1 MFLIVL
7 CNKAELY
14 VACNLIFFFVCLS
27 EVFFPSSLPL
37 RPFFSFRFS
46 IISNRM
52 ERNMTILSDILE
64 IQGFDISPEFTY
76 PLFFLLLF
84 AYFSL
89 LFSNIGVLVLII
101 TEKSLH
107 QPMYILFCNLSVNDL
122 IGNTV
127 LLPQLMAHIISA
139 ERFITYNQC
148 VVQAFH
154 SHTFGSAS
162 HMILI
167 IMAIDRYVAICHPL
181 RYSSIMTAK
190 TVIGLSATA
199 WGVSLVLVSVL
210 IGLTVRLS
218 RCRSVIQNA
227 YCDNAS
233 LFKLSC
239 EDVSINNIYG
249 LFFTVLLFCCSIGG
263 IAVTYFRIALICWIK
278 KNKEL
283 NNRALQTC
291 ASHLVLYLIM
301 LWSGFLTI
309 ILHRFPN
316 YPDLRKI
323 AYILFHVVP
332 ANLNPIIYGMQTRS
346 LRDKIIQILQKKVTP
361 T

>member
-1 MFLIVL
+1 M
-7 CNKAELY
+7 
-14 VACNLIFFFVCLS
+14 
-27 EVFFPSSLPL
+27 
-37 RPFFSFRFS
+37 S
-46 IISNRM
+46 IS
-52 ERNMTILSDILE
+52 SDILQIE
-64 IQGFDISPEFTY
+64 GFRISPEFTY

-84 AYFSL
+84 FYFSL
-89 LFSNIGVLVLII
+89 VISNIGVLVLII
-101 TEKSLH
+101 REKSLH
-107 QPMYILFCNLSVNDL
+107 QPMYVLFCNLSVNDL

-127 LLPQLMAHIISA
+127 LLPQLMAHIIST
-139 ERFITYNQC
+139 RRVITYGQC

-162 HMILI
+162 HMILS
-167 IMAIDRYVAICHPL
+167 IMAVDRYMAICHPM
-181 RYSSIMTAK
+181 RYGSVMTSRV
-190 TVIGLSATA
+190 VIGLSASA
-199 WGVSLVLVSVL
+199 WGLSLLLVSIL

-239 EDVSINNIYG
+239 EDVSLNNIYG
-249 LFFTVLLFCCSIGG
+249 LFFTVLLFSCSIGIIG
-263 IAVTYFRIALICWIK
+263 VTYFKIALVCWTRK
-278 KNKEL
+278 SKEL

-309 ILHRFPN
+309 ILHRFPD

-346 LRDKIIQILQKKVTP
+346 LRAKIIQILQRKVTAF
-361 T
+361 

>member
-1 MFLIVL
+1 MEK
-7 CNKAELY
+7 NKT
-14 VACNLIFFFVCLS
+14 VS
-27 EVFFPSSLPL
+27 
-37 RPFFSFRFS
+37 
-46 IISNRM
+46 
-52 ERNMTILSDILE
+52 TDILE
-64 IQGFDISPEFTY
+64 VQGFDISPQLTY

-84 AYFSL
+84 VYFTL
-89 LFSNIGVLVLII
+89 LFSNIGVLLLII
-101 TEKSLH
+101 SQKSLH
-107 QPMYILFCNLSVNDL
+107 QPMYFLFCNLSVNDL

-127 LLPQLMAHIISA
+127 LLPQLMAHILA
-139 ERFITYNQC
+139 TERFITYKQC
-148 VVQAFH
+148 VVQAFQ

-181 RYSSIMTAK
+181 RYSSIMTTR
-190 TVIGLSATA
+190 TVVGLSAAA
-199 WGVSLVLVSVL
+199 WGVSVVLVSIL

-218 RCRSVIQNA
+218 RCRSTIQNSF
-227 YCDNAS
+227 CDNAS

-249 LFFTVLLFCCSIGG
+249 LFFTVLLFTSSIAS
-263 IAVTYFRIALICWIK
+263 IAATYFRIALICWIK
-278 KNKEL
+278 KNKDL
-283 NNRALQTC
+283 NNKALQTC

-323 AYILFHVVP
+323 AYVLFHVVP

-346 LRDKIIQILQKKVTP
+346 LRHKITEILKRKVTP
-361 T
+361 S

>member
-1 MFLIVL
+1 MEK
-7 CNKAELY
+7 NKT
-14 VACNLIFFFVCLS
+14 VS
-27 EVFFPSSLPL
+27 
-37 RPFFSFRFS
+37 
-46 IISNRM
+46 
-52 ERNMTILSDILE
+52 TDILE
-64 IQGFDISPEFTY
+64 VQGFDISPQLTY

-84 AYFSL
+84 VYFTL
-89 LFSNIGVLVLII
+89 LFSNIGVLLLII
-101 TEKSLH
+101 SQKSLH
-107 QPMYILFCNLSVNDL
+107 QPMYFLFCNLSVNDL

-127 LLPQLMAHIISA
+127 LLPQLMAHILA
-139 ERFITYNQC
+139 TERFITYKQC
-148 VVQAFH
+148 VVQAFQ

-181 RYSSIMTAK
+181 RYSSIMTTR
-190 TVIGLSATA
+190 TVVGLSAAA
-199 WGVSLVLVSVL
+199 WGVSVVLVSIL

-218 RCRSVIQNA
+218 RCRSTIQNSF
-227 YCDNAS
+227 CDNAS

-249 LFFTVLLFCCSIGG
+249 LFFTVLLFTSSVASI
-263 IAVTYFRIALICWIK
+263 AATYFRIALICWIK
-278 KNKEL
+278 KNKDL
-283 NNRALQTC
+283 NNKALQTC

-323 AYILFHVVP
+323 AYVLFHVVP

-346 LRDKIIQILQKKVTP
+346 LRHKITEILKRKVTP
-361 T
+361 S

>member
-1 MFLIVL
+1 MLCKLFVIVS
-7 CNKAELY
+7 CR
-14 VACNLIFFFVCLS
+14 V
-27 EVFFPSSLPL
+27 
-37 RPFFSFRFS
+37 S
-46 IISNRM
+46 IKSKRM
-52 ERNMTILSDILE
+52 ESNMTVLGDILE
-64 IQGFDISPEFTY
+64 VQGFEISPEFVY

-84 AYFSL
+84 VYFSL

-107 QPMYILFCNLSVNDL
+107 QPMYMLFCNLSVNDL

-127 LLPQLMAHIISA
+127 LLPQLMAHIIST

-148 VVQAFH
+148 AVQAFC

-162 HMILI
+162 HIILI
-167 IMAIDRYVAICHPL
+167 IMAVDRYVAICHPL
-181 RYSSIMTAK
+181 RYSSIMTTK
-190 TVIGLSATA
+190 TVVGLSVSA
-199 WGVSLVLVSVL
+199 WGMSLLLVSVL

-218 RCRSVIQNA
+218 RCRSLIQNA

-239 EDVSINNIYG
+239 DDVSINNIYG
-249 LFFTVLLFCCSIGG
+249 LFFTVLLFSFSIGG

-309 ILHRFPN
+309 ILHRFPD

-332 ANLNPIIYGMQTRS
+332 ANLNPVIYGMQTRS
-346 LRDKIIQILQKKVTP
+346 LRDKIMQILQRKVTP
-361 T
+361 LRHA

>member
-1 MFLIVL
+1 MDK
-7 CNKAELY
+7 NTT
-14 VACNLIFFFVCLS
+14 
-27 EVFFPSSLPL
+27 
-37 RPFFSFRFS
+37 
-46 IISNRM
+46 IS
-52 ERNMTILSDILE
+52 SDILK
-64 IQGFDISPEFTY
+64 IQGFNISPEFTY

-84 AYFSL
+84 VYSCL
-89 LFSNIGVLVLII
+89 LFSNIGVLALII

-107 QPMYILFCNLSVNDL
+107 QPMYILFCNLSVNDV

-127 LLPQLMAHIISA
+127 LLPQLMAHILST
-139 ERFITYNQC
+139 ERFITYHQC
-148 VVQAFH
+148 VAQAFH

-162 HMILI
+162 HMILV

-181 RYSSIMTAK
+181 RYYSIMTTR

-249 LFFTVLLFCCSIGG
+249 LFFTVLLFTCSMGG
-263 IAVTYFRIALICWIK
+263 IIVTYIRIALICWMK
-278 KNKEL
+278 KSKEL

-291 ASHLVLYLIM
+291 TSHLVLYLIM

-309 ILHRFPN
+309 ILHRFPD

-346 LRDKIIQILQKKVTP
+346 LRNKITQILRRKVIT

>member
-1 MFLIVL
+1 
-7 CNKAELY
+7 
-14 VACNLIFFFVCLS
+14 
-27 EVFFPSSLPL
+27 
-37 RPFFSFRFS
+37 
-46 IISNRM
+46 M
-52 ERNMTILSDILE
+52 ESNMTVSSDILK
-64 IQGFDISPEFTY
+64 IQGFDIPPEFMY

-84 AYFSL
+84 VYFTL
-89 LFSNIGVLVLII
+89 LFSNIGVLLLII

-107 QPMYILFCNLSVNDL
+107 QPMYFLFCNLSVNDL

-127 LLPQLMAHIISA
+127 LVPQLMAHIIST
-139 ERFITYNQC
+139 ERFITYSQC
-148 VVQAFH
+148 VVQAFC

-181 RYSSIMTAK
+181 RYSSIMTTK
-190 TVIGLSATA
+190 TVIGLSASA
-199 WGVSLVLVSVL
+199 WGLSLVLVSVL
-210 IGLTVRLS
+210 IGLTMRLS

-239 EDVSINNIYG
+239 DNVSINNIYG
-249 LFFTVLLFCCSIGG
+249 LFFTVVLFSCSIGG
-263 IAVTYFRIALICWIK
+263 ITVTYFRIALICWLK

-309 ILHRFPN
+309 ILHRFPD

-332 ANLNPIIYGMQTRS
+332 ANLNPVIYGMQTRA
-346 LRDKIIQILQKKVTP
+346 LRDKIIQILQRKVTP

>member
-1 MFLIVL
+1 MEK
-7 CNKAELY
+7 NKT
-14 VACNLIFFFVCLS
+14 VS
-27 EVFFPSSLPL
+27 
-37 RPFFSFRFS
+37 
-46 IISNRM
+46 
-52 ERNMTILSDILE
+52 TDILE
-64 IQGFDISPEFTY
+64 VQGFDISPQLTY

-84 AYFSL
+84 VYFTL
-89 LFSNIGVLVLII
+89 LFSNIGVLLLII
-101 TEKSLH
+101 SQKSLH
-107 QPMYILFCNLSVNDL
+107 QPMYFLFCNLSVNDL

-127 LLPQLMAHIISA
+127 LLPQLMAHILA
-139 ERFITYNQC
+139 TERFITYKQC
-148 VVQAFH
+148 VVQAFQ

-181 RYSSIMTAK
+181 RYSSIMTTR
-190 TVIGLSATA
+190 TVVGLSAAA
-199 WGVSLVLVSVL
+199 WGVSVLLVSIL

-218 RCRSVIQNA
+218 RCRSTIQNS

-249 LFFTVLLFCCSIGG
+249 LFFTVLLFTSSIAS
-263 IAVTYFRIALICWIK
+263 IAATYFRIALICWIK
-278 KNKEL
+278 KNKDL
-283 NNRALQTC
+283 NNKALQTC

-323 AYILFHVVP
+323 AYVLFHVVP

-346 LRDKIIQILQKKVTP
+346 LRHKITEILKRKVTP
-361 T
+361 S

>member
-1 MFLIVL
+1 M
-7 CNKAELY
+7 
-14 VACNLIFFFVCLS
+14 
-27 EVFFPSSLPL
+27 EVNRTFPGDLL
-37 RPFFSFRFS
+37 Q
-46 IISNRM
+46 
-52 ERNMTILSDILE
+52 
-64 IQGFDISPEFTY
+64 IQGFTISPEFTY

-84 AYFSL
+84 FYSSL
-89 LFSNIGVLVLII
+89 LVTNVGVLALII
-101 TEKSLH
+101 TEKNLH

-127 LLPQLMAHIISA
+127 LLPQLMAHIIST
-139 ERFITYNQC
+139 ERFVTYSQC
-148 VVQAFH
+148 VAQAFH

-162 HMILI
+162 HMILS

-181 RYSSIMTAK
+181 RYNSIMTSRA
-190 TVIGLSATA
+190 VIGLSASA
-199 WGVSLVLVSVL
+199 WGLSLLLVSVL
-210 IGLTVRLS
+210 IGLTLRLS

-239 EDVSINNIYG
+239 DDVSINNIYG
-249 LFFTVLLFCCSIGG
+249 LFFTLLLFCCSLG
-263 IAVTYFRIALICWIK
+263 IITITYFKIALACWVK
-278 KNKEL
+278 KNKEM

-323 AYILFHVVP
+323 AYVLFHVVP
-332 ANLNPIIYGMQTRS
+332 ANLNPVIYGMQTRS
-346 LRDKIIQILQKKVTP
+346 LRAKIFQILQRKVTSS
-361 T
+361 

>member
-1 MFLIVL
+1 MPLQNGSVTVTEFIIGGFDTTKRPIIAGMVVLITYILAVFANIVNIL
-7 CNKAELY
+7 FIIYDKRLHKPMY
-14 VACNLIFFFVCLS
+14 LLICNLAV
-27 EVFFPSSLPL
+27 V
-37 RPFFSFRFS
+37 
-46 IISNRM
+46 
-52 ERNMTILSDILE
+52 DILY
-64 IQGFDISPEFTY
+64 ISSASPTM
-76 PLFFLLLF
+76 
-84 AYFSL
+84 
-89 LFSNIGVLVLII
+89 IGVLV
-101 TEKSLH
+101 
-107 QPMYILFCNLSVNDL
+107 
-122 IGNTV
+122 
-127 LLPQLMAHIISA
+127 AA

-346 LRDKIIQILQKKVTP
+346 LRDKIIQILQINTRSLSSVTKFHVLWII
-361 T
+361 

>member
-1 MFLIVL
+1 
-7 CNKAELY
+7 
-14 VACNLIFFFVCLS
+14 
-27 EVFFPSSLPL
+27 
-37 RPFFSFRFS
+37 
-46 IISNRM
+46 M
-52 ERNMTILSDILE
+52 EKNATVLSDILE
-64 IQGFDISPEFTY
+64 VQGFDISPEFAY
-76 PLFFLLLF
+76 PLFFVLLF
-84 AYFSL
+84 VYSSL
-89 LFSNIGVLVLII
+89 LFSNIGVLTLII

-107 QPMYILFCNLSVNDL
+107 QPMYFLFCNLSINDL

-127 LLPQLMAHIISA
+127 LLPRLMTHIIST

-148 VVQAFH
+148 VAQAFH
-154 SHTFGSAS
+154 SHTFGSAA

-181 RYSSIMTAK
+181 RYSSIMTNR
-190 TVIGLSATA
+190 TVIGLSASA

-239 EDVSINNIYG
+239 DDVSINNIYG
-249 LFFTVLLFCCSIGG
+249 LIFTVLLFSCSIGG
-263 IAVTYFRIALICWIK
+263 IGVTYIRIALICWMR
-278 KNKEL
+278 KNKEM

-291 ASHLVLYLIM
+291 TSHLVLYLIM

-309 ILHRFPN
+309 ILHRFPK

-323 AYILFHVVP
+323 AYILFHIVP

-346 LRDKIIQILQKKVTP
+346 LRDKITQILQGKVRAI
-361 T
+361 

>member
-1 MFLIVL
+1 
-7 CNKAELY
+7 
-14 VACNLIFFFVCLS
+14 
-27 EVFFPSSLPL
+27 
-37 RPFFSFRFS
+37 
-46 IISNRM
+46 M
-52 ERNMTILSDILE
+52 ESNMTSNTLTM
-64 IQGFDISPEFTY
+64 QGFDISPPFTY
-76 PLFFLLLF
+76 PAFFLLLF
-84 AYFSL
+84 VYLTL
-89 LFSNIGVLVLII
+89 LFSNIAVLVLIV

-127 LLPQLMAHIISA
+127 LLPQLMAHIIST
-139 ERFITYNQC
+139 ERLITYNQC
-148 VVQAFH
+148 VVQAFY
-154 SHTFGSAS
+154 SHMFGSAS

-167 IMAIDRYVAICHPL
+167 IMAVDRYVAICHPL
-181 RYSSIMTAK
+181 RYNSIMNPK
-190 TVIGLSATA
+190 TVFWLSASA

-218 RCRSVIQNA
+218 RCRSFISNA

-249 LFFTVLLFCCSIGG
+249 LFFTVLLFSCSMGG
-263 IAVTYFRIALICWIK
+263 IALTYFRIAVICWVK
-278 KNKEL
+278 KNK
-283 NNRALQTC
+283 ALKSKAIQTC

-323 AYILFHVVP
+323 AYVLFHVVP

-346 LRDKIIQILQKKVTP
+346 LRDKIIQIVQRKVAP

>member
-1 MFLIVL
+1 
-7 CNKAELY
+7 
-14 VACNLIFFFVCLS
+14 
-27 EVFFPSSLPL
+27 
-37 RPFFSFRFS
+37 
-46 IISNRM
+46 M
-52 ERNMTILSDILE
+52 ERNSTISTDILE
-64 IQGFDISPEFTY
+64 IQGFDISPEFMY

-84 AYFSL
+84 VYFSL

-127 LLPQLMAHIISA
+127 LLPRLMSHILST

-148 VVQAFH
+148 VAQAFY

-162 HMILI
+162 HMILV

-181 RYSSIMTAK
+181 RYSSIMTTRA
-190 TVIGLSATA
+190 VVGLSATA

-218 RCRSVIQNA
+218 RCRSVVQNA

-249 LFFTVLLFCCSIGG
+249 LVFTVLLFSCSMGG
-263 IAVTYFRIALICWIK
+263 IGITYFRIALICWMK

-283 NNRALQTC
+283 SNRALQTC

-301 LWSGFLTI
+301 LLSGFLTI
-309 ILHRFPN
+309 ILHRFPK

-332 ANLNPIIYGMQTRS
+332 ANLNPIIYGMQTKS
-346 LRDKIIQILQKKVTP
+346 LRHKITQILQGKVTP

>member
-1 MFLIVL
+1 MEENATVL
-7 CNKAELY
+7 
-14 VACNLIFFFVCLS
+14 
-27 EVFFPSSLPL
+27 P
-37 RPFFSFRFS
+37 
-46 IISNRM
+46 
-52 ERNMTILSDILE
+52 DILE
-64 IQGFDISPEFTY
+64 VQGFDISPEFTY

-84 AYFSL
+84 VYSSL
-89 LFSNIGVLVLII
+89 LFSNIGVLMLII

-107 QPMYILFCNLSVNDL
+107 QPMYFLFCNLSVNDL

-127 LLPQLMAHIISA
+127 LLPRLMTHIIST

-148 VVQAFH
+148 VAQAFH
-154 SHTFGSAS
+154 SHTFGSAA

-181 RYSSIMTAK
+181 RYSSIMTTR
-190 TVIGLSATA
+190 TVIGLSASA

-218 RCRSVIQNA
+218 RCKSVIQNA

-239 EDVSINNIYG
+239 DDVSINNIYG
-249 LFFTVLLFCCSIGG
+249 LFFTVLLFTCSIGG
-263 IAVTYFRIALICWIK
+263 IGVTYIRIALICWMRK
-278 KNKEL
+278 SKEL

-291 ASHLVLYLIM
+291 TSHLVLYLIM

-309 ILHRFPN
+309 ILHRFPK

-323 AYILFHVVP
+323 AYILFHIVP

-346 LRDKIIQILQKKVTP
+346 LRDKITQILQGKVRAI
-361 T
+361 

>member
-1 MFLIVL
+1 MEK
-7 CNKAELY
+7 NKT
-14 VACNLIFFFVCLS
+14 VS
-27 EVFFPSSLPL
+27 
-37 RPFFSFRFS
+37 
-46 IISNRM
+46 
-52 ERNMTILSDILE
+52 TDILE
-64 IQGFDISPEFTY
+64 VQGFDISPQLTY
-76 PLFFLLLF
+76 PLFFLLLLV
-84 AYFSL
+84 YFTL
-89 LFSNIGVLVLII
+89 LFSNIGVLLLII
-101 TEKSLH
+101 SQKSLH
-107 QPMYILFCNLSVNDL
+107 QPMYFLFCNLSVNDL

-127 LLPQLMAHIISA
+127 LLPQLMAHILA
-139 ERFITYNQC
+139 TERFITYKQC
-148 VVQAFH
+148 VVQAFQ

-181 RYSSIMTAK
+181 RYSSIMTTR
-190 TVIGLSATA
+190 TVVGLSAAA
-199 WGVSLVLVSVL
+199 WGVSVVLVSIL

-218 RCRSVIQNA
+218 RCRSTIQNSF
-227 YCDNAS
+227 CDNAS

-249 LFFTVLLFCCSIGG
+249 LFFTVLLFTSSIAS
-263 IAVTYFRIALICWIK
+263 IAATYFRIALICWIK
-278 KNKEL
+278 KNKDL
-283 NNRALQTC
+283 NNKALQTC

-323 AYILFHVVP
+323 AYVLFHVVP

-346 LRDKIIQILQKKVTP
+346 LRHKITEILKRKVTP
-361 T
+361 S

>member
-1 MFLIVL
+1 M
-7 CNKAELY
+7 
-14 VACNLIFFFVCLS
+14 
-27 EVFFPSSLPL
+27 
-37 RPFFSFRFS
+37 
-46 IISNRM
+46 
-52 ERNMTILSDILE
+52 
-64 IQGFDISPEFTY
+64 Y

-84 AYFSL
+84 VYVCL
-89 LFSNIGVLVLII
+89 LFSNIGVLALIV

-127 LLPQLMAHIISA
+127 LLPQLMAHILST
-139 ERFITYNQC
+139 ERFITYKQC
-148 VVQAFH
+148 VLQAFH

-162 HMILI
+162 HMIL
-167 IMAIDRYVAICHPL
+167 
-181 RYSSIMTAK
+181 
-190 TVIGLSATA
+190 
-199 WGVSLVLVSVL
+199 L

-249 LFFTVLLFCCSIGG
+249 LFFTVLLFSCSIGG
-263 IAVTYFRIALICWIK
+263 IAVTYLRIALICWVR
-278 KNKEL
+278 KNKEM
-283 NNRALQTC
+283 NNKALQTC
-291 ASHLVLYLIM
+291 TSHLVLYLIM

-309 ILHRFPN
+309 ILHRFPD

-346 LRDKIIQILQKKVTP
+346 LRDKILQILQRKVAP
-361 T
+361 RLQHKDIHR

>member
-1 MFLIVL
+1 MEL
-7 CNKAELY
+7 CATTLD
-14 VACNLIFFFVCLS
+14 V
-27 EVFFPSSLPL
+27 
-37 RPFFSFRFS
+37 
-46 IISNRM
+46 
-52 ERNMTILSDILE
+52 NMTISSDILE

-84 AYFSL
+84 VYFSL

-127 LLPQLMAHIISA
+127 LLPQLMAHIIST

-148 VVQAFH
+148 VIQAFH

-162 HMILI
+162 HMILV

-181 RYSSIMTAK
+181 RYSSIMTTK
-190 TVIGLSATA
+190 TVFWLSATA

-249 LFFTVLLFCCSIGG
+249 LFFTVLLFSCSIGG
-263 IAVTYFRIALICWIK
+263 IAATYFRIALICWIK

-346 LRDKIIQILQKKVTP
+346 LRDKIIQILQRKLSP

>member
-1 MFLIVL
+1 MFPIYIF
-7 CNKAELY
+7 CYCTYSIFSNSIKA
-14 VACNLIFFFVCLS
+14 S
-27 EVFFPSSLPL
+27 QT
-37 RPFFSFRFS
+37 FFSSRFFAKL
-46 IISNRM
+46 NRM
-52 ERNMTILSDILE
+52 ERNMTVSSNILH
-64 IQGFDISPEFTY
+64 IQGFDIPPEFMY
-76 PLFFLLLF
+76 PLFFLLLLVYS
-84 AYFSL
+84 AL

-127 LLPQLMAHIISA
+127 LVPQLMAHIIST
-139 ERFITYNQC
+139 ERFITYSQC
-148 VVQAFH
+148 AIQAFC

-181 RYSSIMTAK
+181 RYSSIMTTK
-190 TVIGLSATA
+190 TVIGLSASA
-199 WGVSLVLVSVL
+199 WGLSFLLVSVL
-210 IGLTVRLS
+210 IGLTLRLS

-239 EDVSINNIYG
+239 DDVSINNIYG
-249 LFFTVLLFCCSIGG
+249 LFFTVLLFSCSIGG
-263 IAVTYFRIALICWIK
+263 IAVTYFRIALICWLK

-283 NNRALQTC
+283 NNRAMQTC
-291 ASHLVLYLIM
+291 TSHLVLYLIM

-309 ILHRFPN
+309 ILHRFPD

-332 ANLNPIIYGMQTRS
+332 ANLNPVIYGMQTRS
-346 LRDKIIQILQKKVTP
+346 LRAKIIQILQRKVTP

>member
-1 MFLIVL
+1 
-7 CNKAELY
+7 
-14 VACNLIFFFVCLS
+14 
-27 EVFFPSSLPL
+27 
-37 RPFFSFRFS
+37 
-46 IISNRM
+46 M
-52 ERNMTILSDILE
+52 ESNMTSDILQM
-64 IQGFDISPEFTY
+64 QGFDISPEFTY
-76 PLFFLLLF
+76 PIFFLLLF
-84 AYFSL
+84 VYFTL
-89 LFSNIGVLVLII
+89 LCSNIGVLVLII

-107 QPMYILFCNLSVNDL
+107 QPMYILFCNLSVNDV

-127 LLPQLMAHIISA
+127 LLPQLMAHIIST

-181 RYSSIMTAK
+181 RYSSIMTTKA
-190 TVIGLSATA
+190 VIGLSATA
-199 WGVSLVLVSVL
+199 WGVSLLLVSVL

-218 RCRSVIQNA
+218 RCRSLIQNA

-249 LFFTVLLFCCSIGG
+249 LFFTVLLFGCSMGG
-263 IAVTYFRIALICWIK
+263 IAVTYFRIAVICWIK
-278 KNKEL
+278 KSKEL
-283 NNRALQTC
+283 KSRALQTC

-309 ILHRFPN
+309 ILHRFQN

-332 ANLNPIIYGMQTRS
+332 ANLNPIIYGMQSRS
-346 LRDKIIQILQKKVTP
+346 LRDKIVQILRKKVTP
-361 T
+361 S

>member
-1 MFLIVL
+1 MSLQNTSIKVTHFIIGGFDTVKRPVAVGVVMLITYLLAVIANVL
-7 CNKAELY
+7 NIVFIIFDKRLHKPMY
-14 VACNLIFFFVCLS
+14 LLICNLAVVDLLYT
-27 EVFFPSSLPL
+27 SSTCPT
-37 RPFFSFRFS
+37 
-46 IISNRM
+46 M
-52 ERNMTILSDILE
+52 
-64 IQGFDISPEFTY
+64 
-76 PLFFLLLF
+76 
-84 AYFSL
+84 
-89 LFSNIGVLVLII
+89 IGVLLAG
-101 TEKSLH
+101 
-107 QPMYILFCNLSVNDL
+107 VN
-122 IGNTV
+122 T
-127 LLPQLMAHIISA
+127 IS
-139 ERFITYNQC
+139 YC
-148 VVQAFH
+148 VVQAFQ

-181 RYSSIMTAK
+181 RYSSIMTTR
-190 TVIGLSATA
+190 TVVGLSAAA
-199 WGVSLVLVSVL
+199 WGVSVVLVSIL

-218 RCRSVIQNA
+218 RCRSTIQNA

-249 LFFTVLLFCCSIGG
+249 LFFTVLLFTSSIAS
-263 IAVTYFRIALICWIK
+263 IAATYFRIALICWIK
-278 KNKEL
+278 KNKDL

-323 AYILFHVVP
+323 AYVLFHVVP

-346 LRDKIIQILQKKVTP
+346 LRHKITEILKRKVTP
-361 T
+361 S

>member
-1 MFLIVL
+1 
-7 CNKAELY
+7 
-14 VACNLIFFFVCLS
+14 
-27 EVFFPSSLPL
+27 
-37 RPFFSFRFS
+37 
-46 IISNRM
+46 M
-52 ERNMTILSDILE
+52 ERNMTISSDILN

-84 AYFSL
+84 VYFSL

-127 LLPQLMAHIISA
+127 LLPQLMAHIIST
-139 ERFITYNQC
+139 ERLITYNQC

-181 RYSSIMTAK
+181 RYSSIMTTR

-210 IGLTVRLS
+210 MGLTVRLS
-218 RCRSVIQNA
+218 RCRSIIQNA

-249 LFFTVLLFCCSIGG
+249 LFFTVLLFSCSVGG
-263 IAVTYFRIALICWIK
+263 IAVTYFRIALICWVR
-278 KNKEL
+278 KNKEM

-291 ASHLVLYLIM
+291 TSHLVLYLVM

-332 ANLNPIIYGMQTRS
+332 ANLNPVIYGMQTRS
-346 LRDKIIQILQKKVTP
+346 LRNKIIQILQRKVTP

>member
-1 MFLIVL
+1 MEK
-7 CNKAELY
+7 NKT
-14 VACNLIFFFVCLS
+14 V
-27 EVFFPSSLPL
+27 
-37 RPFFSFRFS
+37 S
-46 IISNRM
+46 I
-52 ERNMTILSDILE
+52 DILE
-64 IQGFDISPEFTY
+64 VQGFDISPELTY

-84 AYFSL
+84 VYFTL
-89 LFSNIGVLVLII
+89 LFSNIGVLLLII
-101 TEKSLH
+101 SQKSLH
-107 QPMYILFCNLSVNDL
+107 QPMYFLFCNLSVNDL

-127 LLPQLMAHIISA
+127 LLPQLMAHILA
-139 ERFITYNQC
+139 TERFITYKQC
-148 VVQAFH
+148 VVQAFQ

-181 RYSSIMTAK
+181 RYSSIMTTR
-190 TVIGLSATA
+190 TVVGLSAAA
-199 WGVSLVLVSVL
+199 WGVSVVLVSIL

-218 RCRSVIQNA
+218 RCRSTIQNA
-227 YCDNAS
+227 YCDNPS

-249 LFFTVLLFCCSIGG
+249 LFFTVLLFTSSIGS
-263 IAVTYFRIALICWIK
+263 IAATYFRIALICWIK
-278 KNKEL
+278 KNKDL

-323 AYILFHVVP
+323 AYVLFHVVP
-332 ANLNPIIYGMQTRS
+332 ANLNPIIYGMQMRS
-346 LRDKIIQILQKKVTP
+346 LRHKITEILKRKVVP
-361 T
+361 S